1 MEQPDKAPGTP
12 PGTPA
17 ATPQRTPPGTPP
29 EKQGMR
35 EAIFAFVTKPST
47 LISVVGILIPLV
59 GIVPILIYTGPN
71 GAFGVA
77 MLTALSSGAVG
88 LLLGLLFGVP
98 RQVSSGAIRQAGTST
113 ADTSGT
119 AQGNAIQQLTPN
131 QARSQASRFA
141 TSTNLAEVS
150 DWLTKLLLGAGLVSL
165 TKIGAPLGHLIDTV
179 AAGLTVATSPSS
191 SAKLVAGA
199 ILFGYGA
206 IGFLIGY
213 LVTTLWYQSELEKVL
228 VAQT

>member
-1 MEQPDKAPGTP
+1 MKDQTEGGGA
-12 PGTPA
+12 
-17 ATPQRTPPGTPP
+17 
-29 EKQGMR
+29 
-35 EAIFAFVTKPST
+35 EAVFTFVTKPST
-47 LISVVGILIPLV
+47 LISSVGILIPLA
-59 GIVPILIYTGPN
+59 GTIAILIYTGPN

-77 MLTALSSGAVG
+77 MLTAISSGAVG

-113 ADTSGT
+113 ADTVGA
-119 AQGNAIQQLTPN
+119 AQGNANQSLTTD

-206 IGFLIGY
+206 LGFLIGY
-213 LVTTLWYQSELEKVL
+213 LVTTIWYQRELEKVL
-228 VAQT
+228 IAQ